1 MKVKNVS
8 FSYNDNKVLDNL
20 EFELFQNEML
30 GIIGESGAGKSTL
43 LRLLGNLI
51 PLQSGEII
59 NEKPIGVIF
68 QDFNLFPHLTVMDN
82 LCLALKINK
91 LGTEEEILLKAQK
104 LLNDF
109 DILDKSNSFP
119 DQLSGGECQRVAIS
133 RALMLEPKLLLVD
146 EATSSLD
153 PRRRDEFM
161 ELLSDLKT
169 KGMSIVIVSH
179 DHEILKKYCDRL
191 IYLEKGHVV
200 KSEILR

>member
-1 MKVKNVS
+1 MKVENVS

-20 EFELFQNEML
+20 KFRVHQNEML

-51 PLQSGEII
+51 PLQSGKII
-59 NEKPIGVIF
+59 NENPVGVIF

-91 LGTEEEILLKAQK
+91 LGTYEEILMKAQK
-104 LLNDF
+104 LLSDF

-119 DQLSGGECQRVAIS
+119 DQLSGGERQRVAIS
-133 RALMLEPKLLLVD
+133 RALMLQPKLLLVD

-161 ELLSDLKT
+161 ELLSNLKEE
-169 KGMSIVIVSH
+169 GMSIVIVSH
-179 DHEILKKYCDRL
+179 DHETLKSYCDRL
-191 IYLEKGHVV
+191 LYLDKGRITH
-200 KSEILR
+200 SEILR